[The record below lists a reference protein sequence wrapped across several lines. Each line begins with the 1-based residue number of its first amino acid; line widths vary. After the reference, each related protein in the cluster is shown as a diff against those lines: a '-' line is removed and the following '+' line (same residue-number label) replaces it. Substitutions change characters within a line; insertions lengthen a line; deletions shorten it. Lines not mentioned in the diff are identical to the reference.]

1 MSKWQ
6 LVFDAA
12 RCNSCNNCVLATKDE
27 YLFNRFDG
35 YSAPAPRQG
44 DLWLTL
50 ERHERGA
57 APMIDV
63 THFVSTCHQCVDA
76 PCINQATAGAITQ
89 RPDGIVMID
98 PAKAVGRRD
107 LVEACPFGH
116 IHWNEAENVAQ
127 KYSLD
132 AHLLDQGWQQTRAV
146 QACPTQALTMV
157 KLDDAT
163 MQQKAEREALAQPPS
178 AGGVRGRTWFRNARA
193 LSSAF
198 LGGTLTIPRGGHEDC
213 AADTLVRLNLAD
225 GTVRETR
232 SDAFG
237 DFKFDDLAGRGE
249 TYRLEV
255 LSAGGAPLL
264 TNNYTLTGSQWVGV
278 IALPAA

>member
-6 LVFDAA
+6 TVFDAA

-44 DLWLTL
+44 NLWLTL
-50 ERHERGA
+50 ERHERGS

-63 THFVSTCHQCVDA
+63 THYVSTCHQCVDA
-76 PCINQATAGAITQ
+76 PCVNQATAGAITQ
-89 RPDGIVMID
+89 REDGIVLID

-127 KYSLD
+127 KYALD
-132 AHLLDQGWQQTRAV
+132 AHLLDRGWNQTRAV

-157 KLDDAT
+157 KLDDAA
-163 MQQKAEREALAQPPS
+163 MQQKATREGLMQPPS
-178 AGGVRGRTWFRNARA
+178 ADGVRGRTWFRNASA
-193 LSSAF
+193 LRHGF
-198 LGGTLTIPRGGHEDC
+198 LGGTLVTILGGQEDC
-213 AADTLVRLNLAD
+213 AADTLVRLTGAD
-225 GTVRETR
+225 GAVREAR
-232 SDAFG
+232 SDAYG
-237 DFKFDDLAGRGE
+237 DFKFDGLAGTGE

-255 LSAGGAPLL
+255 LSSGGAPLFA
-264 TNNYTLTGSQWVGV
+264 TEYTLTESQWVGV